1 MRRHILFAIVSILMI
16 SVSLAHAKSRAGTVV
31 MQVDLSTQAQG
42 QEARLWVPYPVTD
55 RHQTISDIRVAGD
68 FAVSG
73 VYTDREHGTPILYAE
88 WPKDAASRKLSFSFS
103 VEREEVVRGE
113 LPATEPAWNPADY
126 AGYLGATSLGPI
138 DGEVKA
144 LAERITAGKK
154 TVLEKARAIYDWT
167 CENMYRD
174 PDVKGC
180 GKGDVCALLKKP
192 GGKCTDISSVF
203 IALCRASGVPTREV
217 FGLRLGKKPEEDIT
231 SGQNCWVEIF
241 VPGYGWFPV
250 HPADVLKA
258 VLVEKLASGS
268 PKEKEY
274 REYYWGSLD
283 PYRVVLAEGRD
294 LVLNPR
300 QTGTPLNTFLYPYA
314 EVGGKPLD
322 FLNPKG
328 FVYAYGFKER

>member
-1 MRRHILFAIVSILMI
+1 MTTAN
-16 SVSLAHAKSRAGTVV
+16 LAVAAGRAGTVV
-31 MQVDLSTQAQG
+31 LQVDLSAQPQG
-42 QEARLWVPYPVTD
+42 LEARLWLPYPVTD
-55 RHQTISDIRVAGD
+55 RHQTIADIRVAGD
-68 FAVSG
+68 SASSG

-88 WPKDAASRKLSFSFS
+88 WPKEAASRKLSLSFS

-126 AGYLGATSLGPI
+126 AAYLGATSLGPI

-144 LAERITAGKK
+144 LAEKITAGKK

-217 FGLRLGKKPEEDIT
+217 FGIRLGKKPEEDIT
-231 SGQNCWVEIF
+231 AYQHCWVEF
-241 VPGYGWFPV
+241 FLPGRGWV
-250 HPADVLKA
+250 SVDPADFRKA
-258 VLVEKLASGS
+258 VLVDKLDLVD
-268 PKEKEY
+268 PKAKEL
-274 REYYWGSLD
+274 REYFWGNVD
-283 PYRVVLAEGRD
+283 AYRFVVAEGRD
-294 LVLNPR
+294 IVLNPR
-300 QTGTPLNTFLYPYA
+300 QAGPPLNTFGYPYA
-314 EVGGKPLD
+314 EIDGNPLD
-322 FLNPKG
+322 FYTPKG
-328 FVYAYGFKER
+328 FVYTYTFKGR